1 LFRRVCL
8 CLVALA
14 CGSNIT
20 ESGWATRNI
29 TAWGDSLTDGQPFTR
44 PESYPSQLGA
54 LLPDRVVTN
63 EGIGGETSS
72 QILARMLADTTHRHD
87 VTVIWMGRNN
97 LTDPARIESDV
108 AAAVKSLGSD
118 RYVILTIL
126 NGDFSGT
133 EAKGAPG
140 YKTIMDVNRSFVL
153 HYLGHVLDIRSY
165 LVSLY
170 DPTDPQDVQDHE
182 RDIPPSSLRAHW
194 SGGIDLLHLSPEAN
208 TKVAQ
213 RVAEFITQ
221 RGW

>member
-1 LFRRVCL
+1 LKRFCL

-14 CGSNIT
+14 CGGIT
-20 ESGWATRNI
+20 DSGWATRNVA
-29 TAWGDSLTDGQPFTR
+29 AWGDSLTDGQPFTR
-44 PESYPSQLGA
+44 AESYPTKLGA
-54 LLPDRVVTN
+54 LLPDRIVTN
-63 EGIGGETSS
+63 EGIGGETSTE
-72 QILARMLADTTHRHD
+72 ILARMLADTTHRHD

-118 RYVILTIL
+118 RFVILTIL

-140 YKTIMDVNRSFVL
+140 YETIMDINRSFVL
-153 HYLGHVLDIRSY
+153 YYPGHVLDIRSY

-170 DPTDPQDVQDHE
+170 DATNPQDVQDHA

-208 TKVAQ
+208 AKVAQ
-213 RVAEFITQ
+213 RVADFITQ

>member
-1 LFRRVCL
+1 LFRRICL

-14 CGSNIT
+14 CGNIT
-20 ESGWATRNI
+20 DSGWATRNI

-44 PESYPSQLGA
+44 AESYPTQLGA
-54 LLPDRVVTN
+54 LLPDRTVTN
-63 EGIGGETSS
+63 EGVGGETST
-72 QILARMLADTTHRHD
+72 QVLARMAADTTHRHD

-97 LTDPARIESDV
+97 LTEPARIESDV

-118 RYVILTIL
+118 KFVILTIL

-140 YKTIMDVNRSFVL
+140 YETIMDINRSFVL
-153 HYLGHVLDIRSY
+153 YHPGHVLDIRSY

-170 DPTDPQDVQDHE
+170 DPTNPQDVQDHA

-208 TKVAQ
+208 GKVAQ

>member
-1 LFRRVCL
+1 LLRRSCL
-8 CLVALA
+8 CLVAIA
-14 CGSNIT
+14 CGGIT
-20 ESGWATRNI
+20 DSGWATRNI
-29 TAWGDSLTDGQPFTR
+29 AAWGDSLTDGQPFTR
-44 PESYPSQLGA
+44 AESYPTQLSA
-54 LLPDRVVTN
+54 LLPDRIVTN
-63 EGIGGETSS
+63 EGVGGETST
-72 QILARMLADTTHRHD
+72 QVLARMLADTTHRHD

-97 LTDPARIESDV
+97 LTEPARIESDV

-118 RYVILTIL
+118 RFVILTIL

-140 YKTIMDVNRSFVL
+140 YETIMDINRSFVL
-153 HYLGHVLDIRSY
+153 YHPGHVLDVRSY

-170 DPTDPQDVQDHE
+170 DPTNPQDVQDHA

-194 SGGIDLLHLSPEAN
+194 NGGIDLLHLSPEAN
-208 TKVAQ
+208 AKVAQ